1 MLELLKDMKK
11 TKEDAK
17 SVTMTH
23 PKGHSV
29 VLVLSK
35 LPGIQKE
42 ALKRLPLYEGGD
54 IKGVHKS
61 SMGVERPDT
70 SKSWNEKRMAGSS
83 KAGDA
88 AKNTIPERLNP
99 DREERE
105 ENKNL
110 IGKAKDEHHRV
121 LGEIK
126 AQPKPKLQGLAK
138 GGHVKGCQC
147 AQCFD
152 EGGKA
157 DSDSDDSDNS
167 NSPDTKQAP
176 VVVNVGQPPIQ
187 SPAAQ
192 QAATPAAAS
201 QPAPTPSNMQMTP
214 PQGNA
219 PQEQQMAKTYGAYG
233 NELNAVQA
241 QNAANR
247 TAVDKAHE
255 GWDAFNAN
263 PDNKFDADQYR
274 KNMSLP
280 AKVSTGI
287 GLFLGGFSVPFG
299 GQNFAQDFLNKQIQN
314 NIDAQKENYGRQKN
328 VWGAAKDLFGDNQV
342 ADNFAKT
349 TALDQVNNQIAQ
361 TALSNK
367 TPLVTARAQ
376 NLINTNKAQQE
387 ALKNNSAQILTNK
400 QQASQNQ
407 SPSFLD
413 KVKSALGAT
422 SNWLP
427 TGGPSTE
434 AGTSP
439 PSQSGPKPGK
449 NEAGITTE
457 VPQTDPVPQFSIDE
471 SGLKNSQFLGAKGVP
486 NQITP
491 GEVGSANEE
500 SAKAKATNDKLNL
513 IHQNFAKMWQNRSDS
528 NAALQY
534 LSGLGVNAGG
544 FHLATPNMTAWTEG
558 TKNYYRAA
566 STIENELASL
576 VGGGGL
582 THEQAETIRNK
593 FIKTN
598 DSPDDYRD
606 VLKSID
612 NNVLSTVQT
621 PVLDKYGK
629 IKRPKITE

>member
-42 ALKRLPLYEGGD
+42 ALKRLPLYDGGD
-54 IKGVHKS
+54 VKGVHQ
-61 SMGVERPDT
+61 DI
-70 SKSWNEKRMAGSS
+70 EKGKS
-83 KAGDA
+83 KAGQEA
-88 AKNTIPERLNP
+88 RNANQTKESYPKTRSARSL
-99 DREERE
+99 EES
-105 ENKNL
+105 
-110 IGKAKDEHHRV
+110 KDLHKEK
-121 LGEIK
+121 LSEL
-126 AQPKPKLQGLAK
+126 QSMPKPKLQGLAK
-138 GGHVKGCQC
+138 GGHVEGCQC

-157 DSDSDDSDNS
+157 SASDE
-167 NSPDTKQAP
+167 
-176 VVVNVGQPPIQ
+176 VNDLPQLQEPEIGETQGQQNPASAQ
-187 SPAAQ
+187 SA
-192 QAATPAAAS
+192 
-201 QPAPTPSNMQMTP
+201 PAPANMQM
-214 PQGNA
+214 NA
-219 PQEQQMAKTYGAYG
+219 PQGAAPQDQQMAKTYGAYG

-241 QNAANR
+241 QNASNR
-247 TAVDKAHE
+247 AAVDKAHE

-263 PDNKFDADQYR
+263 PDSKIDADEYR

-280 AKVSTGI
+280 AKVSTAI
-287 GLFLGGFSVPFG
+287 GLFAGGFSVPFG

-314 NIDAQKENYGRQKN
+314 NIDAQKENYGHQKN

-349 TALDQVNNQIAQ
+349 TALDQVNNMIAK
-361 TALSNK
+361 TALTNN
-367 TPLVTARAQ
+367 TPIGNARSQA
-376 NLINTNKAQQE
+376 LINQNNAQKE
-387 ALKNNSAQILTNK
+387 ALKNNSAQVLTNK
-400 QQASQNQ
+400 QQAAQAQNTQ
-407 SPSFLD
+407 PPSFLS
-413 KVKSALGAT
+413 KIKSALGAT

-427 TGGPSTE
+427 TGGPSAE
-434 AGTSP
+434 AGTTP
-439 PSQSGPKPGK
+439 QPKTNMQPGK
-449 NEAGITTE
+449 NEAGLDTE
-457 VPQTDPVPQFSIDE
+457 IPKTDPVPQFSIDE
-471 SGLKNSQFLGAKGVP
+471 NGLKNSQFLGAKGVP
-486 NQITP
+486 NQIIP
-491 GEVGSANEE
+491 GEVGAANEE
-500 SAKAKATNDKLNL
+500 TAKAKATNDKLNL

-621 PVLDKYGK
+621 PVLDKYNK
-629 IKRPKITE
+629 VKRPKLSE